1 MPIDELTDKRTERLL
16 ALILLAQ
23 MKGASQKEK
32 VHALS
37 LAGFQNIEIANILE
51 TTADKVKKS
60 LYQARQPRR
69 RERPN

>member
-1 MPIDELTDKRTERLL
+1 MDSDERIERLL

-23 MKGASQKEK
+23 MKGASQKDK
-32 VHALS
+32 VNALS
-37 LAGFQNIEIANILE
+37 LAGFQNLEIANLLE

-69 RERPN
+69 HRPSA